1 LEIVFGCSSA
11 EEKMLEFCA
20 GTLSWR
26 GIAGGTEGLA
36 NEAEFGMG
44 SEMRNDTIGDDYS
57 G

>member
-1 LEIVFGCSSA
+1 LEIVSGCSS
-11 EEKMLEFCA
+11 EEKMQEFCA

-44 SEMRNDTIGDDYS
+44 SEIGNDAIGDDYS